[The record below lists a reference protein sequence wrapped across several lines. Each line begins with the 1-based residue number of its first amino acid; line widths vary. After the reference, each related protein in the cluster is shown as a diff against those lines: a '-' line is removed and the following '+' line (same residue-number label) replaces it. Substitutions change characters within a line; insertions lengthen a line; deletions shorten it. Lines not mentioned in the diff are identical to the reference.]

1 MRVGV
6 IRVMT
11 ARAGARL
18 AFGLALLFA
27 CVTLSHAQTTPAPPP
42 PPDKVEQLLKLLD
55 DPEVKAWITTKGA
68 SPAAETPIAPSADDF
83 MLWTNAIRAHLRGLG
98 QAVPAIPGEFSGA
111 SSTIMTEINGR
122 GPGAILVLFVAFA
135 ALGLGAELVFRRLVS
150 QASQRNDAPGTI
162 EAGSP
167 ARHHMI
173 GRSIFAA
180 IAPLVVFAVASIG
193 AFLAFTWPP
202 LLAAL
207 VLPMLVALIA
217 WRVIMRLTAI
227 LLGSQRRQS
236 TDDARDKMRLIPMD
250 DVIAAFWYRRV
261 ALFTGIFFTGWA
273 AARVMTAL
281 NFTPNVKGLIV
292 YILGLGLLAV
302 ALETVWNRPEAPVA
316 SRAYR
321 VKEWLLTFYLCLLW
335 LLWVAGM
342 SLALWIGIYALIL
355 PPILKTTSTIVKSFF
370 SGPDDAAK
378 ARNPIFEV
386 LIERGARVVIIALAV
401 AWFAAVVRFRA
412 SGLMEDEAASR
423 MIRGVLGGVV
433 ILLAADLIWHMVKG
447 LINGRIERARIEGG
461 DEAAL
466 ARSGRLLTLLPILR
480 NFLAVLIAAI
490 AVMMVLSGLGVAIG
504 PLIAGAGIFGV
515 AIGFG
520 SQALVRDIIS
530 GVFYMTDDAFRV
542 GEYIQSGSYK
552 GTVESFSIRSVKLR
566 HHRGPIFTVP
576 FGLLGAVQNMSRDWV
591 IDKFLISVNYDSDL
605 VKVKKLVKGVGA
617 ALLED
622 EEFGPQIIETV
633 KMKGV
638 EAFGD
643 YGINLSFAMMTKP
656 GHQSTIRR
664 RAYAMIREAFAENGI
679 GFASPTVQV
688 ASSHED
694 HSAGTVAAATSD
706 TVARKKAAEAKLK
719 LVEDEG

>member
-1 MRVGV
+1 MYRDF
-6 IRVMT
+6 IST
-11 ARAGARL
+11 RL
-18 AFGLALLFA
+18 FVTCAVALWVCAMFISAGLAQSA
-27 CVTLSHAQTTPAPPP
+27 TPAPPP
-42 PPDKVEQLLKLLD
+42 EKVEQLLKLLD
-55 DPEVKAWITTKGA
+55 DPDVKAWIATKGA
-68 SPAAETPIAPSADDF
+68 PAAAETPVAPAADEF
-83 MLWTNAIRAHLRGLG
+83 MLWSNAVRSHLRGLG
-98 QAVPAIPGEFSGA
+98 QAIPAIPAEFSGA

-122 GPGAILVLFVAFA
+122 GPGAILVLFGAFA
-135 ALGLGAELVFRRLVS
+135 ALGFGAEFVFRRLVS
-150 QASQRNDAPGTI
+150 QAIRRNVAPVTI
-162 EAGSP
+162 EGGTPS
-167 ARHHMI
+167 RHHMI

-180 IAPLVVFAVASIG
+180 IAPLVVFALASIG

-202 LLAAL
+202 LLAML

-217 WRVIMRLTAI
+217 WRVITRLTAI
-227 LLGSQRRQS
+227 LLGFHREQS
-236 TDDARDKMRLIPMD
+236 TPGAQNKMRLIPMD
-250 DVIAAFWYRRV
+250 DVMAAFWYRRV
-261 ALFTGIFFTGWA
+261 ALFAGIFFTGWA

-281 NFTPNVKGLIV
+281 NFTPNAKSLIV
-292 YILGLGLLAV
+292 YIMGLGLLAV
-302 ALETVWNRPEAPVA
+302 VLETVWNRPEAPIA

-342 SLALWIGIYALIL
+342 SGALWVGIYALIL
-355 PPILKTTSTIVKSFF
+355 PPILRTTSTIVKSFF
-370 SGPDDAAK
+370 AGPDDAPRP
-378 ARNPIFEV
+378 RNPILEV
-386 LIERGARVVIIALAV
+386 LIERGARVVIIALAA
-401 AWFAAVVRFRA
+401 AWLAAVIRLRA

-423 MIRGVLGGVV
+423 IIRGVLSGVV

-447 LINGRIERARIEGG
+447 LINQRIERARIEGG

-466 ARSGRLLTLLPILR
+466 ARSGRLMTLLPILR
-480 NFLAVLIAAI
+480 NFLAVLIAVI

-520 SQALVRDIIS
+520 SQALVKDIIS

-576 FGLLGAVQNMSRDWV
+576 FGTLGAVQNMSRDWV
-591 IDKFLISVNYDSDL
+591 IDKFLISVNYDTDIA
-605 VKVKKLVKGVGA
+605 KVKKLVKGVGA

-688 ASSHED
+688 AGNED
-694 HSAGTVAAATSD
+694 HSASAAAAATRD
-706 TVARKKAAEAKLK
+706 TMARKKAALEKPP
-719 LVEDEG
+719 EES

>member
-1 MRVGV
+1 MCIST
-6 IRVMT
+6 IRAMT
-11 ARAGARL
+11 TRAGC
-18 AFGLALLFA
+18 LFA
-27 CVTLSHAQTTPAPPP
+27 LSLAVLFTCVAVSRAQTAGTPPRPPA
-42 PPDKVEQLLKLLD
+42 KVEELLKLLD
-55 DPEVKAWITTKGA
+55 DPEVKAWIATKNTA
-68 SPAAETPIAPSADDF
+68 PAETPMGPSASDF
-83 MLWTNAIRAHLRGLG
+83 MLWSQAVRAHLRGIG
-98 QAVPAIPGEFSGA
+98 QAIPAVPGEFSGA

-135 ALGLGAELVFRRLVS
+135 ALGFGAELVFRRLVNR
-150 QASQRNDAPGTI
+150 ASHQNAAPATI

-167 ARHHMI
+167 VRQNMI
-173 GRSIFAA
+173 ARSIFVA
-180 IAPLVVFAVASIG
+180 IAPLVVFTLASIG

-217 WRVIMRLTAI
+217 WRVTMRLTAI
-227 LLGSQRRQS
+227 LLGQSNGGRQR
-236 TDDARDKMRLIPMD
+236 MVRLIPMA
-250 DVIAAFWYRRV
+250 DVKAAFWYRRV
-261 ALFTGIFFTGWA
+261 ALFTGIFFAGWA
-273 AARVMTAL
+273 TAGLMTAL
-281 NFTPNVKGLIV
+281 NFTLNVKSLII

-302 ALETVWNRPEAPVA
+302 ALEIVWDRPEALVA
-316 SRAYR
+316 SRVYR

-335 LLWVAGM
+335 LFWVAGM
-342 SLALWIGIYALIL
+342 SLALWIGIYALVL
-355 PPILKTTSTIVKSFF
+355 PPILRTTSTTVRSFF

-378 ARNPIFEV
+378 VRNSLFEV
-386 LIERGARVVIIALAV
+386 LMERGARVVIIALAA
-401 AWFAAVVRFRA
+401 AWIAAVVRFRM
-412 SGLMEDEAASR
+412 SGLMEDEAVSR
-423 MIRGVLGGVV
+423 MIRGVLNGVV
-433 ILLAADLIWHMVKG
+433 ILLAADLIWHMAKG

-466 ARSGRLLTLLPILR
+466 ARSARLMTLLPILR
-480 NFLAVLIAAI
+480 NFLAVLIATI
-490 AVMMVLSGLGVAIG
+490 AVMMALSGLGVAIG

-542 GEYIQSGSYK
+542 GEYIQSGTYK
-552 GTVESFSIRSVKLR
+552 GTVESFSLRSVKLR

-591 IDKFLISVNYDSDL
+591 IDKFFISVNYDTDIA
-605 VKVKKLVKGVGA
+605 KVKKLVKGVGG
-617 ALLED
+617 ALLAD

-643 YGINLSFAMMTKP
+643 YGIKLSFAMMTKP

-688 ASSHED
+688 ASNHEGP
-694 HSAGTVAAATSD
+694 SARAVATGTMAG
-706 TVARKKAAEAKLK
+706 KKTAEPHLK
-719 LVEDEG
+719 LVEGEG

>member
-1 MRVGV
+1 MSTAVFRAMTAKMRV
-6 IRVMT
+6 
-11 ARAGARL
+11 
-18 AFGLALLFA
+18 LFA
-27 CVTLSHAQTTPAPPP
+27 LSCVVFLGLIAVSQAQTAATQPPP
-42 PPDKVEQLLKLLD
+42 QKVEQLLKLLD
-55 DPEVKAWITTKGA
+55 DPEIKTWIATKGA
-68 SPAAETPIAPSADDF
+68 PPKAAEEISVAPSASDF
-83 MLWTNAIRAHLRGLG
+83 MLWSNAIRAHLRGIV
-98 QAVPAIPGEFSGA
+98 QAIPAAPAEFSGA
-111 SSTIMTEINGR
+111 RSTIMTEINGR
-122 GPGAILVLFVAFA
+122 RPGAILVLFAAFA
-135 ALGLGAELVFRRLVS
+135 ALGFGAEFVFRRILS
-150 QASQRNDAPGTI
+150 RASRKMAAPAAT
-162 EAGSP
+162 EADSP

-173 GRSIFAA
+173 GRSIFVA
-180 IAPLVVFAVASIG
+180 IAPLVVFALASIG

-202 LLAAL
+202 LLAML

-227 LLGSQRRQS
+227 LLGTHRRQVNDS
-236 TDDARDKMRLIPMD
+236 GQVPTRLIPMD
-250 DVIAAFWYRRV
+250 DAKAAFWYRRV
-261 ALFTGIFFTGWA
+261 ALFAGIFFTGWA
-273 AARVMTAL
+273 AAGMMTAL
-281 NFTPNVKGLIV
+281 HFTPNVKSLVV

-321 VKEWLLTFYLCLLW
+321 VKEWLLTLYLCVLW
-335 LLWVAGM
+335 LLWIAGM
-342 SLALWIGIYALIL
+342 SLALWIGIYVLIL
-355 PPILKTTSTIVKSFF
+355 PPILRTTSTIVKSFF
-370 SGPDDAAK
+370 AGPDDAPK

-386 LIERGARVVIIALAV
+386 LIERGARVIIIILAV
-401 AWFAAVVRFRA
+401 AWLAAVVRLRA

-423 MIRGVLGGVV
+423 MIRGVLSGVV
-433 ILLAADLIWHMVKG
+433 ILLAADLIWHMLKG

-466 ARSGRLLTLLPILR
+466 ARSGRLMTLLPILR
-480 NFLAVLIAAI
+480 NFLAVLIATL
-490 AVMMVLSGLGVAIG
+490 AVLMVLSGLGVAIG

-520 SQALVRDIIS
+520 SQSLVRDVIS

-591 IDKFLISVNYDSDL
+591 IDKFLISVNYDTDIA
-605 VKVKKLVKGVGA
+605 KVKKVVKGVGA

-664 RAYAMIREAFAENGI
+664 RAYAMIREAFAANGI

-688 ASSHED
+688 AGNED
-694 HSAGTVAAATSD
+694 HSANVAAAATND
-706 TVARKKAAEAKLK
+706 AIARKKAAEAAKLQ
-719 LVEDEG
+719 GN

>member
-1 MRVGV
+1 MNTAA
-6 IRVMT
+6 IRDITIKASVLF
-11 ARAGARL
+11 AL
-18 AFGLALLFA
+18 GLALVFGCIA
-27 CVTLSHAQTTPAPPP
+27 VSQAQTAVSSPPP
-42 PPDKVEQLLKLLD
+42 EKVEQLLKLLD
-55 DPEVKAWITTKGA
+55 DPDVKAWITAKGA
-68 SPAAETPIAPSADDF
+68 PQAAETPAAPAADEI
-83 MLWTNAIRAHLRGLG
+83 MLWSNAVRAHLRGLG
-98 QAVPAIPGEFSGA
+98 QAVPAIPAEFSGA

-122 GPGAILVLFVAFA
+122 GPGAILLLFGAFA
-135 ALGLGAELVFRRLVS
+135 ALGFGAEFVFRRLVS
-150 QASQRNDAPGTI
+150 QAIRRNVTPDAVEGGT
-162 EAGSP
+162 P
-167 ARHHMI
+167 ARHHVI

-180 IAPLVVFAVASIG
+180 IAPLVVFALASIG

-202 LLAAL
+202 LLAML
-207 VLPMLVALIA
+207 VLPMLVGLIA
-217 WRVIMRLTAI
+217 WRVITRLTAI
-227 LLGSQRRQS
+227 LLGFHRGQS
-236 TDDARDKMRLIPMD
+236 PAGEHGKMRLIPMD
-250 DVIAAFWYRRV
+250 DVMAGFWYRRV
-261 ALFTGIFFTGWA
+261 ALFTGIFLTGWA

-281 NFTPNVKGLIV
+281 NFTPNVKSLIV
-292 YILGLGLLAV
+292 YFIGLGLLAV
-302 ALETVWNRPEAPVA
+302 ALETVWNRPEAPIA

-342 SLALWIGIYALIL
+342 SGALWVGIYALIL
-355 PPILKTTSTIVKSFF
+355 PPILKSTSTIVKSFF
-370 SGPDDAAK
+370 SGPDDQAK
-378 ARNPIFEV
+378 PRNPVFEV
-386 LIERGARVVIIALAV
+386 LIERGVRVVIIALAA
-401 AWFAAVVRFRA
+401 AWLAAVIRLRA

-423 MIRGVLGGVV
+423 IIRGVLSGVV

-447 LINGRIERARIEGG
+447 LINQRIERARIEGG

-466 ARSGRLLTLLPILR
+466 ARSGRLMTLLPILR

-576 FGLLGAVQNMSRDWV
+576 FGTLGAVQNMSRDWV
-591 IDKFLISVNYDSDL
+591 IDKFLISVNYDTDIA
-605 VKVKKLVKGVGA
+605 KVKKLVKGVGA

-688 ASSHED
+688 AGNED
-694 HSAGTVAAATSD
+694 YSAGAVAAATRE
-706 TVARKKAAEAKLK
+706 TMARKKAAEAAKAT
-719 LVEDEG
+719 EGEG

>member
-1 MRVGV
+1 MCNST
-6 IRVMT
+6 IRAMT
-11 ARAGARL
+11 ARAGFL
-18 AFGLALLFA
+18 LALSAAVLLT
-27 CVTLSHAQTTPAPPP
+27 CVAVSQAQSAATPPP
-42 PPDKVEQLLKLLD
+42 PPAKVEQLLKLLD
-55 DPEVKAWITTKGA
+55 DPEVKAWIATKSA
-68 SPAAETPIAPSADDF
+68 PPVAETPMGASASDF
-83 MLWTNAIRAHLRGLG
+83 MLWSNAIRAHLRDLG
-98 QAVPAIPGEFSGA
+98 QAIPAIPAEFAGA
-111 SSTIMTEINGR
+111 SSTIMTEIKGR
-122 GPGAILVLFVAFA
+122 GPGAILVLFAAFA
-135 ALGLGAELVFRRLVS
+135 ALGFGAEFLFRRAVS
-150 QASQRNDAPGTI
+150 QSTQRTVAPGTI
-162 EAGSP
+162 EADSP

-173 GRSIFAA
+173 GRSIFTA
-180 IAPLVVFAVASIG
+180 IAPLVVFALASIG

-202 LLAAL
+202 LLAML

-217 WRVIMRLTAI
+217 WRVIMRMTAI
-227 LLGSQRRQS
+227 LLGIDRRQLNDGS
-236 TDDARDKMRLIPMD
+236 QGTMRLIAMD
-250 DVIAAFWYRRV
+250 DAKAAFWYRRV
-261 ALFTGIFFTGWA
+261 ALFAGIFFTGWA

-281 NFTPNVKGLIV
+281 NFTPNVKSLIV
-292 YILGLGLLAV
+292 YMLGLGLLAI
-302 ALETVWNRPEAPVA
+302 ALETVWHRPEAPAA

-321 VKEWLLTFYLCLLW
+321 VKEWLLTFYVCLLW
-335 LLWVAGM
+335 LLWVAGT
-342 SLALWIGIYALIL
+342 SGALWVGIYALIL
-355 PPILKTTSTIVKSFF
+355 PPILRTTSTIVKSFF
-370 SGPDDAAK
+370 AGPDDAPT
-378 ARNPIFEV
+378 ARNPILEV
-386 LIERGARVVIIALAV
+386 LIERGARVIVIALAA
-401 AWFAAVVRFRA
+401 AWLAAVVRMRA

-423 MIRGVLGGVV
+423 MIRGVLSGVV

-447 LINGRIERARIEGG
+447 LINQRIERARIEGG

-520 SQALVRDIIS
+520 SQSLVRDIIS
-530 GVFYMTDDAFRV
+530 GIFYMTDDAFRV

-552 GTVESFSIRSVKLR
+552 GTVESFGIRSVKLR

-576 FGLLGAVQNMSRDWV
+576 FGTLGAVQNMSRDWV
-591 IDKFLISVNYDSDL
+591 IDKFFISVNYDTDIA
-605 VKVKKLVKGVGA
+605 KVKKLVKGVGA

-638 EAFGD
+638 EAFDD
-643 YGINLSFAMMTKP
+643 YGIKMSFAMMTKP

-688 ASSHED
+688 ASTHED
-694 HSAGTVAAATSD
+694 HSAGAVAAATRE
-706 TVARKKAAEAKLK
+706 TMARRKTAELK
-719 LVEDEG
+719 LVEGEG

>member
-1 MRVGV
+1 MYRDFIPMRLFLTCAVALWV
-6 IRVMT
+6 CAMFIS
-11 ARAGARL
+11 A
-18 AFGLALLFA
+18 GLAQSA
-27 CVTLSHAQTTPAPPP
+27 TPAPPP
-42 PPDKVEQLLKLLD
+42 EKVEQLLKLLD
-55 DPEVKAWITTKGA
+55 DPDVKAWIATKGA
-68 SPAAETPIAPSADDF
+68 PAAAETPVAPAADEF
-83 MLWTNAIRAHLRGLG
+83 MLWSNAVRSHLRGLG
-98 QAVPAIPGEFSGA
+98 QAIPAIPAEFSGA

-122 GPGAILVLFVAFA
+122 GPGAILVLFGAFA
-135 ALGLGAELVFRRLVS
+135 ALGFGAEFVFRRLVS
-150 QASQRNDAPGTI
+150 QAIRRNVAPVTI
-162 EAGSP
+162 EGGTPS
-167 ARHHMI
+167 RHHMI

-180 IAPLVVFAVASIG
+180 IAPLVVFALASIG

-202 LLAAL
+202 LLAML

-217 WRVIMRLTAI
+217 WRVITRLTAI
-227 LLGSQRRQS
+227 LLGFHREQS
-236 TDDARDKMRLIPMD
+236 TPGAQDKIRLIPMD
-250 DVIAAFWYRRV
+250 DVMAAFWYRRV
-261 ALFTGIFFTGWA
+261 ALFAGIFFTGWA

-281 NFTPNVKGLIV
+281 NFTPNAKSLIV
-292 YILGLGLLAV
+292 YIMGLGLLAV
-302 ALETVWNRPEAPVA
+302 VLETVWNRPEAPIA

-342 SLALWIGIYALIL
+342 SGALWVGIYALIL
-355 PPILKTTSTIVKSFF
+355 PPILRTTSTIVKSFF
-370 SGPDDAAK
+370 AGPDDAPK
-378 ARNPIFEV
+378 TRNPILEV
-386 LIERGARVVIIALAV
+386 LIERGARVVIIALAA
-401 AWFAAVVRFRA
+401 AWLAAVIRLRA

-423 MIRGVLGGVV
+423 IIRGVLSGVV

-447 LINGRIERARIEGG
+447 LINQRIERARIEGG

-466 ARSGRLLTLLPILR
+466 ARSGRLMTLLPILR
-480 NFLAVLIAAI
+480 NFLAVLIAVI

-520 SQALVRDIIS
+520 SQSLVKDIIS
-530 GVFYMTDDAFRV
+530 GMFYMTDDAFRV

-552 GTVESFSIRSVKLR
+552 GTVESFGIRSVKLR

-576 FGLLGAVQNMSRDWV
+576 FGTLGAVQNMSRDWV
-591 IDKFLISVNYDSDL
+591 IDKFFISVSYDTDIA
-605 VKVKKLVKGVGA
+605 KVKKLVKGVGA
-617 ALLED
+617 ALLAD

-638 EAFGD
+638 EEFGD
-643 YGINLSFAMMTKP
+643 YGIKLSFAMMTKP

-688 ASSHED
+688 AGNED
-694 HSAGTVAAATSD
+694 HSASAAAAATRD
-706 TVARKKAAEAKLK
+706 TIVRKKAALEKPP
-719 LVEDEG
+719 EES

>member
-1 MRVGV
+1 MF
-6 IRVMT
+6 IS
-11 ARAGARL
+11 A
-18 AFGLALLFA
+18 GLAQSA
-27 CVTLSHAQTTPAPPP
+27 TPAPPP
-42 PPDKVEQLLKLLD
+42 EKVEQLLKLLD
-55 DPEVKAWITTKGA
+55 DPDVKAWIATKGA
-68 SPAAETPIAPSADDF
+68 PAAAETPVAPAADEF
-83 MLWTNAIRAHLRGLG
+83 MLWSNAVRSHLRGLG
-98 QAVPAIPGEFSGA
+98 QAIPAIPAEFSGA

-122 GPGAILVLFVAFA
+122 GPGAILVLFGAFA
-135 ALGLGAELVFRRLVS
+135 ALGFGAEFVFRRLVS
-150 QASQRNDAPGTI
+150 QAIRRNVAPVTI
-162 EAGSP
+162 EGGTPS
-167 ARHHMI
+167 RHHMI

-180 IAPLVVFAVASIG
+180 IAPLVVFALASIG

-202 LLAAL
+202 LLAML

-217 WRVIMRLTAI
+217 WRVITRLTAI
-227 LLGSQRRQS
+227 LLGFHREQS
-236 TDDARDKMRLIPMD
+236 TPGAQNKMRLIPMD
-250 DVIAAFWYRRV
+250 DVMAAFWYRRV
-261 ALFTGIFFTGWA
+261 ALFAGIFFTGWA

-281 NFTPNVKGLIV
+281 NFTPNAKSLIV
-292 YILGLGLLAV
+292 YIMGLGLLAV
-302 ALETVWNRPEAPVA
+302 VLETVWNRPEAPIA

-342 SLALWIGIYALIL
+342 SGALWVGIYALIL
-355 PPILKTTSTIVKSFF
+355 PPILRTTSTIVKSFF
-370 SGPDDAAK
+370 AGPDDAPRP
-378 ARNPIFEV
+378 RNPILEV
-386 LIERGARVVIIALAV
+386 LIERGARVVIIALAA
-401 AWFAAVVRFRA
+401 AWLAAVIRLRA

-423 MIRGVLGGVV
+423 IIRGVLSGVV

-447 LINGRIERARIEGG
+447 LINQRIERARIEGG

-466 ARSGRLLTLLPILR
+466 ARSGRLMTLLPILR
-480 NFLAVLIAAI
+480 NFLAVLIAVI

-520 SQALVRDIIS
+520 SQALVKDIIS

-576 FGLLGAVQNMSRDWV
+576 FGTLGAVQNMSRDWV
-591 IDKFLISVNYDSDL
+591 IDKFLISVNYDTDIA
-605 VKVKKLVKGVGA
+605 KVKKLVKGVGA

-688 ASSHED
+688 AGNED
-694 HSAGTVAAATSD
+694 HSASAAAAATRD
-706 TVARKKAAEAKLK
+706 TMARKKAALEKPP
-719 LVEDEG
+719 EES